1 MRNTVKVL
9 MVPVLLML
17 GIQAGAQRF
26 SVGTNAVDWLT
37 FGTINAEASVAVA
50 QHFSLHAGTELNPWT
65 FRSGNPE
72 KQLQVRQNSYWGGV
86 RWWPWHVYSGWW
98 AGADFR
104 YSVYNAGG
112 VIKRITEEGDA
123 WGGGL
128 YGGYSIMLNEYLNL
142 DLGAGAWGGY
152 KQYRQYSCPV
162 CGPVLEEGEKF
173 FFLPDARIALQLI
186 F

>member
-123 WGGGL
+123 WGG
-128 YGGYSIMLNEYLNL
+128 YT
-142 DLGAGAWGGY
+142 
-152 KQYRQYSCPV
+152 QYRQYSCPV